1 MIISICAVCTLLA
14 VCIMVGCEKP
24 LMVNEETDVVKG
36 NLTVTVF
43 EIAKTPF
50 ESFTRGIE
58 PASARCTR
66 LNFAVYDEDGTRVKQ
81 VNQTSDASGF
91 GTASFQYLGN
101 VVNSPNLTQDE
112 ILTEETLDILIDLT
126 DGQNTSHATP
136 PSAPE
141 QALPEH
147 RSQMPAL
154 IPKSI
159 F

>member
-1 MIISICAVCTLLA
+1 M
-14 VCIMVGCEKP
+14 
-24 LMVNEETDVVKG
+24 
-36 NLTVTVF
+36 
-43 EIAKTPF
+43 
-50 ESFTRGIE
+50 
-58 PASARCTR
+58 SARVV
-66 LNFAVYDEDGTRVKQ
+66 FA
-81 VNQTSDASGF
+81 
-91 GTASFQYLGN
+91 LGHF
-101 VVNSPNLTQDE
+101 PPDRDLAQDE